1 MSPTE
6 AVPQHLQTGL
16 SDSSHSSSSSA
27 EKYTLDEF
35 DTSPILLYK
44 YRGGLQTSSQKELC
58 AWLDKGPFS
67 VYCDDYYCASADM
80 DVDESLRVTKKAI
93 PRYTSYLDVQ
103 RADLYLPQ
111 EREDYANYPNFNSN
125 LASIRMPSVAYWSRL
140 LFGNYSELF
149 IVSPETSPS
158 GSPTNTLSRE
168 ESREAHSGAVDEI
181 RAS

>member
-6 AVPQHLQTGL
+6 GMPQHLQTGL

-58 AWLDKGPFS
+58 AWLDKGMYTGYFDRDCCP
-67 VYCDDYYCASADM
+67 VADIG
-80 DVDESLRVTKKAI
+80 VDEGLRVTKKAI

-111 EREDYANYPNFNSN
+111 EREDYAKYPNFNSN
-125 LASIRMPSVAYWSRL
+125 LASIRMPSVAYWSRM

-168 ESREAHSGAVDEI
+168 ESREAHLGAVDEI